1 MMLLGILLVVNTVLA
16 VVFILTVR
24 HPQERIFGLFFLIL
38 PGFGPLF
45 YFGPKLWFQVT
56 KKHNLYDVSNVK
68 LKINK
73 ETFSQKPNVPE
84 EMNIVAFS
92 EIMEVGQKEEKRSLL
107 LNVLKDDL
115 VDNASFIR
123 SAMSDS
129 DSETTHYAAS
139 ATMQINTKL
148 RLAIQSL
155 ETRQQLDPNDALIRM
170 DLLSAISDYI
180 DSGVL
185 TQRDSDFYRN
195 KYITTFEA
203 LKAMDPDRLTCE
215 CYLNQAD
222 YLLARREAHR
232 GIQVAIEARDRFDR
246 EEAHLKLLELYY
258 KTGNQ
263 KQFAVAFTAFKNANL
278 TVSNQGL
285 ELIRFWSQRSL

>member
-1 MMLLGILLVVNTVLA
+1 MMILGILVAVNTGLA
-16 VVFILTVR
+16 VVFMLTVR
-24 HPQERIFGLFFLIL
+24 HPQERVFGLFFLIL
-38 PGFGPLF
+38 PVFGFLF
-45 YFGPKLWFQVT
+45 YYAPKLWFQIT

-68 LKINK
+68 LKINE
-73 ETFSQKPNVPE
+73 ETFSQKPNVTE

-139 ATMQINTKL
+139 ATMQINSKL

-155 ETRQQLDPNDALIRM
+155 ETRQQLDPNDPAIRM
-170 DLLSAISDYI
+170 DLLLAISDYI
-180 DSGVL
+180 VSGVL

-215 CYLNQAD
+215 TYLNQAD

-232 GIQVAIEARDRFDR
+232 SIQVAVEARDRFDR

-263 KQFAVAFTAFKNANL
+263 KQFATAFTAFKNANL

-285 ELIRFWSQRSL
+285 ELIRFWSQRSH